1 MKLETINRDDQ
12 AVSPVIGVILMVA
25 ITVILAA
32 VIGAFVL
39 DLGQGQEGNV
49 NAGVSVDKDTST
61 GDITITIN
69 DMGNAD
75 TVKLTSIP
83 STATEGT
90 TSATSVGATLDI
102 EDDGE
107 SGQISVV
114 AEQDGGNSN
123 VIQTV
128 EYDFS

>member
-1 MKLETINRDDQ
+1 M
-12 AVSPVIGVILMVA
+12 IGVILMVA